1 MTPNTKNDRITKLI
15 HYSME
20 NDSSSF
26 CFLHLARSSF
36 SRLPFVSVPFFC
48 FFLFFLFSCSCLL
61 NYLPHL
67 SSIFPT
73 AILHLLPPIKQTKK
87 KNTDHQS

>member
-26 CFLHLARSSF
+26 CFLHLARFSF
-36 SRLPFVSVPFFC
+36 SHLPFVSVPFF
-48 FFLFFLFSCSCLL
+48 FFLSFFPLFLFLSQLPTPPFL
-61 NYLPHL
+61 YL
-67 SSIFPT
+67 SNCNIAT
-73 AILHLLPPIKQTKK
+73 TTTDQIKKY
-87 KNTDHQS
+87 